1 MLSKYAF
8 SLKSELT
15 KEDIRALSFTLLG
28 YRYQAKTEGM
38 PRSGFVSFHPV
49 QTPSL
54 YHNSFIPDITVT
66 ETCPGSTPEY
76 RITCTLKPFVR
87 GLMHGIM
94 FFLLVIQAILL
105 IHLAAAKAISFSLF
119 IPLLML
125 LFIFFLCRIM
135 AFLTKKALLD
145 VFKPKNISLK

>member
-8 SLKSELT
+8 FLKSDLS
-15 KEDIRALSFTLLG
+15 KEDFRALSFTLLG
-28 YRYQAKTEGM
+28 YRYQAKTEDM
-38 PRSGFVSFHPV
+38 SNSGFVSFHPV
-49 QTPSL
+49 QTPDL

-66 ETCPGSTPEY
+66 ETYPGSAPEY

-94 FFLLVIQAILL
+94 VFLLVIQAILL
-105 IHLAAAKAISFSLF
+105 IHLAAAKAISFSFF

-125 LFIFFLCRIM
+125 LFIIFLCRIM

-145 VFKPKNISLK
+145 VFKAK

>member
-8 SLKSELT
+8 FLKSDLS
-15 KEDIRALSFTLLG
+15 KEDFRALSFTLLG

-38 PRSGFVSFHPV
+38 SNSGFVSFHPV
-49 QTPSL
+49 QTPDL

-66 ETCPGSTPEY
+66 ETYPGSAPEY

-94 FFLLVIQAILL
+94 VFLLVIQASLL
-105 IHLAAAKAISFSLF
+105 IHLAAAKAISFSFF

-125 LFIFFLCRIM
+125 LFIIFLCRIM

-145 VFKPKNISLK
+145 VFKAK

>member
-8 SLKSELT
+8 FLKSDLS
-15 KEDIRALSFTLLG
+15 KEDFRALSFTLLG

-38 PRSGFVSFHPV
+38 SNSGFVSFHPV

-105 IHLAAAKAISFSLF
+105 IHLAAAKTISFSLF

>member
-8 SLKSELT
+8 FLKSDLS
-15 KEDIRALSFTLLG
+15 KEDFRALSFTLLG

-38 PRSGFVSFHPV
+38 SNSGFVSFLPV
-49 QTPSL
+49 QTPDL

-66 ETCPGSTPEY
+66 ETYPGSAPEY

-94 FFLLVIQAILL
+94 VFLLVIQAILL
-105 IHLAAAKAISFSLF
+105 IHLAATKTISFSLF

-125 LFIFFLCRIM
+125 LFIIFLCRSI
-135 AFLTKKALLD
+135 ASLTKKALRD
-145 VFKPKNISLK
+145 VFKAK